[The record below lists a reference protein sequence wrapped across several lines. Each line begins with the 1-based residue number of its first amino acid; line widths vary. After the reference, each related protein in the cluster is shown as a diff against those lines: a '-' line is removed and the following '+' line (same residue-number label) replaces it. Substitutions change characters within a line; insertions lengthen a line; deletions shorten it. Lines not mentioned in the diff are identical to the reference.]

1 VRLAY
6 SSVASRTVVPM
17 QDVLD
22 LGSEARMNTPGTVER
37 NWVWRMSGTELTPEL
52 ATRLRR
58 LVEIY
63 ER

>member
-1 VRLAY
+1 
-6 SSVASRTVVPM
+6 M

-52 ATRLRR
+52 ATHLRR

-63 ER
+63 GR